1 MRKLIGC
8 AFVGALALLLT
19 GCVAPMG
26 PAGGAV
32 GAIYTDVSGPLLAT
46 SNSGASKV
54 GQATS
59 KGVIC
64 VATGDCSIK
73 AACANGGITKI
84 SHVDY
89 HVTSV
94 LGLYVETTVTVYG
107 E

>member
-8 AFVGALALLLT
+8 ACAGALAVLLT

-26 PAGGAV
+26 PAGGAYGYV
-32 GAIYTDVSGPLLAT
+32 YTDVYGPILAT
-46 SNSGASKV
+46 GNTGASKV

-59 KGVIC
+59 TGVIC
-64 VATGDCSIK
+64 VATGDSSLK

-84 SHVDY
+84 SHADY
-89 HVTSV
+89 HVKSV
-94 LGLYVETTVTVYG
+94 LGLYVESTVTVYG